1 MFAPVHSF
9 RQLPAAFFS
18 DVTPTPVAL
27 PSFIAFNQDLA
38 QHLALPSSYWQ
49 TEQGLALFSGLQLP
63 EWTKPLAA
71 AYTGHQFG
79 SLAPRL
85 GDGRAILLTELTD
98 ASGKNWD
105 VQLKG
110 AGPTPYS
117 RRGDGRA
124 ALGPVLREYLVSE
137 AMHALGVPTT
147 RALAAVMTGEPVYR
161 QRPLPGAIIT
171 RVADSFLRI
180 GSFQYAAMY
189 ASHDERQALLDFAI
203 NRHYPEC
210 AQAENPALAFLAAV
224 QQRQAKLIAKWMSLG
239 FIHGVMNTD
248 NMSISGE
255 TIDYGPCAFMDNYR
269 GDTVFSSID
278 TSGRYAYQQ
287 QPQIGQWNLARLAES
302 LLPLI
307 AADETEAVAKAT
319 EVLNNFGPSYFQYW
333 RELFGAKIGL
343 SFCSSEDQGLI
354 VDVLQLL
361 QNAEIDFTIFFRKLA
376 YASNDL
382 LSPLGP
388 HTLFADAEP
397 WLTWASQWQQ
407 RLAQEDA
414 TNTTTADKTSLQDTR
429 IAQMLRVNPAF
440 IPRNHQIEQI
450 IEAASERND
459 FTQFEQFRRDL
470 TTPYQDNPLWM
481 AAPAPSKARYQ
492 TFCGT

>member
-9 RQLPAAFFS
+9 RQLPATFFS
-18 DVTPTPVAL
+18 DVMPTAVAS
-27 PSFIAFNQDLA
+27 PSFIAFNQPLA
-38 QHLALPSSYWQ
+38 EQLALPTQYWQ
-49 TEQGLALFSGLQLP
+49 TDQGLALYSGLQLP
-63 EWTKPLAA
+63 DWTKPLAA

-98 ASGKNWD
+98 ITGKIFD
-105 VQLKG
+105 LQLKG

-161 QRPLPGAIIT
+161 QRQLPGAIIT

-189 ASHDERQALLDFAI
+189 ANHDELQALLDFAI

-210 AQAENPALAFLAAV
+210 ADAENPALAFLAAV

-248 NMSISGE
+248 NMAISGE
-255 TIDYGPCAFMDNYR
+255 TIDYGPCAFMDKYR
-269 GDTVFSSID
+269 ADTVFSSID
-278 TSGRYAYQQ
+278 TGGRYAYQQ

-307 AADETEAVAKAT
+307 AEDETQAVAMAT
-319 EVLNNFGPSYFQYW
+319 EVLNGFGPSYYQHW

-343 SFCSSEDQGLI
+343 RQTTNDDQSLI
-354 VDVLQLL
+354 QALLQLL
-361 QNAEIDFTIFFRKLA
+361 QHAEIDFTIFFRKLA
-376 YASNDL
+376 YASTDIHTQK
-382 LSPLGP
+382 GP
-388 HTLFADAEP
+388 HGLFADAEP
-397 WLTWASQWQQ
+397 WLTWAEQWHQ
-407 RLAQEDA
+407 RLAKEDA
-414 TNTTTADKTSLQDTR
+414 ECDEQSTQHQNRVD
-429 IAQMLRVNPAF
+429 QMLAVNPAF

-450 IEAASERND
+450 IEDAIERND
-459 FTQFEQFRRDL
+459 FTLFEKFRQDL
-470 TTPYQDNPLWM
+470 TTPFQDNEFWM
-481 AAPAPSKARYQ
+481 AAPAPSTALYQ

>member
-9 RQLPAAFFS
+9 RQLPSAFFS
-18 DVTPTPVAL
+18 DVAPTAVAS
-27 PSFIAFNQDLA
+27 PSFIAFNQPLA
-38 QHLALPSSYWQ
+38 EQLALPPEFWQ
-49 TEQGLALFSGLQLP
+49 TSKGLALYSGLQSP
-63 EWTKPLAA
+63 EWVKPLAA

-98 ASGKNWD
+98 LSGKIWD

-189 ASHDERQALLDFAI
+189 TSHDEQQALLNFAI
-203 NRHYPEC
+203 KRHYPEC
-210 AQAENPALAFLAAV
+210 ANAENPALAFLAAV

-248 NMSISGE
+248 NMAISGE
-255 TIDYGPCAFMDNYR
+255 TIDYGPCAFMDKYR
-269 GDTVFSSID
+269 ADTVFSSID
-278 TSGRYAYQQ
+278 TGGRYAYQQ

-307 AADETEAVAKAT
+307 AEDETQAVAMAT
-319 EVLNNFGPSYFQYW
+319 EVLNSFGPSYYQHW
-333 RELFGAKIGL
+333 RELFAAKIGIQH
-343 SFCSSEDQGLI
+343 CTTDDQALI
-354 VDVLQLL
+354 QALLQLL
-361 QNAEIDFTIFFRKLA
+361 QQAEIDFTIFFRKLA
-376 YASNDL
+376 YASNDIYAAE
-382 LSPLGP
+382 GP
-388 HTLFADAEP
+388 YALFADP
-397 WLTWASQWQQ
+397 QVWISWANQWQQ
-407 RLAQEDA
+407 RLAEEDA
-414 TNTTTADKTSLQDTR
+414 ECAEQSTQQQSR
-429 IAQMLRVNPAF
+429 MSQMRAVNPAF
-440 IPRNHQIEQI
+440 IPRNHQIERI
-450 IEAASERND
+450 IEDAIERND
-459 FTQFEQFRRDL
+459 FTRFEKYRHDL
-470 TTPYQDNPLWM
+470 ATPFQDNEYWM
-481 AAPAPSKARYQ
+481 AAPAPSTGLYQ

>member
-1 MFAPVHSF
+1 MFAPVHNF
-9 RQLPAAFFS
+9 RQLPTTFFS
-18 DVTPTPVAL
+18 DVNPTPVQS
-27 PSFIAFNQDLA
+27 PSFIAFNQPLA
-38 QHLALPSSYWQ
+38 EQLLLPTEFWQ
-49 TEQGLALFSGLQLP
+49 TEQGLALYSGIQLP
-63 EWTKPLAA
+63 KWTKPLAA

-85 GDGRAILLTELTD
+85 GDGRAILLTEMTD
-98 ASGKNWD
+98 SSGKIWD

-161 QRPLPGAIIT
+161 QRQLPGAIIT

-189 ASHDERQALLDFAI
+189 ASLEEQKTLLDFAI

-210 AQAENPALAFLAAV
+210 ANTENPALAFLAAV

-248 NMSISGE
+248 NMAISGE

-269 GDTVFSSID
+269 ADTVFSSID
-278 TSGRYAYQQ
+278 SSGRYAYQQ

-319 EVLNNFGPSYFQYW
+319 EVLNNFGPSYFQHW
-333 RELFGAKIGL
+333 RALFGAKIGL
-343 SFCSSEDQGLI
+343 QQCTSDDHSLI
-354 VDVLQLL
+354 TELLQLL
-361 QNAEIDFTIFFRKLA
+361 QHAEIDFTIFFRKLA
-376 YASNDL
+376 YACHDAL
-382 LSPLGP
+382 APQGP
-388 HTLFADAEP
+388 HSLFANTEL
-397 WLTWASQWQQ
+397 WLAWAKRWQQ
-407 RLAQEDA
+407 RLEAEDE
-414 TNTTTADKTSLQDTR
+414 TAKLDGLPNQQQSR
-429 IAQMLRVNPAF
+429 MAQMLAVNPAF

-450 IEAASERND
+450 IEDAIERND
-459 FTQFEQFRRDL
+459 FTMFEKFRVDL
-470 TTPYQDNPLWM
+470 ATPFADNEFWM
-481 AAPAPSKARYQ
+481 APPPPSTSLYQ

>member
-9 RQLPAAFFS
+9 RQLPSTFFS
-18 DVTPTPVAL
+18 DVKPTPVQS
-27 PSFIAFNQDLA
+27 PSFIAFNQTLA
-38 QHLALPSSYWQ
+38 ESLSLPSDFWQ
-49 TEQGLALFSGLQLP
+49 TEQGLALYSGLHQP
-63 EWTKPLAA
+63 DWCQPLAA

-98 ASGKNWD
+98 GSGKIWD

-180 GSFQYAAMY
+180 GTFQYAAMY
-189 ASHDERQALLDFAI
+189 ANKDEQQALLDFAI
-203 NRHYPEC
+203 KRHYPEC
-210 AQAENPALAFLAAV
+210 ATAENPALAFLAAV

-248 NMSISGE
+248 NMAISGE
-255 TIDYGPCAFMDNYR
+255 TIDYGPCAFMDSYR
-269 GDTVFSSID
+269 ADTVFSSID
-278 TSGRYAYQQ
+278 SSGRYAYQQ
-287 QPQIGQWNLARLAES
+287 QPQIAQWNLARLAES

-319 EVLNNFGPSYFQYW
+319 EVLNNFGPSYFQHW
-333 RELFGAKIGL
+333 RELFGTKIGL
-343 SFCSSEDQGLI
+343 QHCTSEDQPLI
-354 VDVLQLL
+354 QALMQLL
-361 QNAEIDFTIFFRKLA
+361 QHAEIDFTLFFRKLA
-376 YASNDL
+376 YASIDL
-382 LSPLGP
+382 YAPQGP
-388 HTLFADAEP
+388 HHMFAEP
-397 WLTWASQWQQ
+397 EPWITWATQWQQ
-407 RLAQEDA
+407 RLAKEDA
-414 TNTTTADKTSLQDTR
+414 ADAVESQTTQQHTR
-429 IAQMLRVNPAF
+429 MSQMFAANPAF
-440 IPRNHQIEQI
+440 IPRNHRIEQI
-450 IEAASERND
+450 IADAIERND
-459 FTQFEQFRRDL
+459 FTLFEKFRRDL
-470 TTPYQDNPLWM
+470 ATPFQDNELWM
-481 AAPAPSKARYQ
+481 TAPPPSSALYQ